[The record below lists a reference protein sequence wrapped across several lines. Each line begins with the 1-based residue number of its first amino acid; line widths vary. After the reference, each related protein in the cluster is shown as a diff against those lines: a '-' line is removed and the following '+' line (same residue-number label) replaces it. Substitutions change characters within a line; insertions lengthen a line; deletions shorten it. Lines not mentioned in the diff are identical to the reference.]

1 MTTPFVYG
9 GQELDLFAQARNWKR
24 YVRKLLSPHIR
35 GDVLE
40 VGAGIGTTTLLL
52 HDADVRSWTCLEPD
66 PGLAE
71 RLRAAAGR
79 KVDIIAAT
87 LNETPADTTFDT
99 ILYVDVMEHIGNDAA
114 EFARAAS
121 HRRPGGTIVILSPAH
136 PRLYTPFDR
145 AIGHHRRYTKRMLRG
160 ISGGVNSVRIEQLRY
175 VDSFGLLASLAN
187 RYLLHSAMPTPRQ
200 IRTWDRGLVPLSRLA
215 DPLLLYLLGKSILG
229 VWRRPASA
237 GS

>member
-9 GQELDLFAQARNWKR
+9 GRELDLFAQARNWKTYIR
-24 YVRKLLSPHIR
+24 RLFWPHIH

-52 HDADVRSWTCLEPD
+52 HDGNARSWTCLEPD
-66 PGLAE
+66 AALSE
-71 RLRAAAGR
+71 RLRAAVGS
-79 KVDIIAAT
+79 KVEIITAT
-87 LNETPADTTFDT
+87 LASTPTDQAFDT
-99 ILYVDVMEHIGNDAA
+99 ILYVDVLEHIENDEA

-121 HRRPGGTIVILSPAH
+121 HLRVGGAIVVLAPAH
-136 PRLYTPFDR
+136 PRLYSPFDR

-200 IRTWDRGLVPLSRLA
+200 IQTWDRGLVPLSRLA